1 MTKNKY
7 LPFNNS
13 TPLHKNNL
21 RAKMSVKKTK
31 QSSTISFTINKADFE
46 RNFNNSGKMYQS
58 WGVLIYDPLYFYWS
72 TLWWSLIPRPLTKR
86 SREVL
91 NFYASPASLEIGS
104 THSFMQLKIFN
115 PQYFFVFSLFVVFFK
130 KNLFVKKN
138 SVKEKY
144 VMASFS
150 NLIKINAIFR

>member
-1 MTKNKY
+1 MQGLHRYKRVPPYSNKKLKNKTKLILMTKNKY

-58 WGVLIYDPLYFYWS
+58 WGVLIYDPLYFY
-72 TLWWSLIPRPLTKR
+72 
-86 SREVL
+86 
-91 NFYASPASLEIGS
+91 
-104 THSFMQLKIFN
+104 
-115 PQYFFVFSLFVVFFK
+115 
-130 KNLFVKKN
+130 
-138 SVKEKY
+138 
-144 VMASFS
+144 
-150 NLIKINAIFR
+150 